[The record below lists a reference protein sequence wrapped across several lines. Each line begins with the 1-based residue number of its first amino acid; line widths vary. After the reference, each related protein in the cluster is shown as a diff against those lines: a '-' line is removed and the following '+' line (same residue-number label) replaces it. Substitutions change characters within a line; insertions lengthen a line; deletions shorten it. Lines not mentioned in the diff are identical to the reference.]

1 MKRQII
7 YHLVLEARPGDFMPI
22 DINVLLNNQEP
33 NNYNLLHTI
42 DEFTKRYT
50 EDEIKEL
57 IKANNLVSD
66 LYINGKLQIINENKY
81 RYMVITRDIDF
92 SFDVFFAE
100 HINDKLIMNKFLNIY
115 LKYCK
120 ETKDSMREALNEK
133 NVYHILEILFNNEYE
148 KVRNIYSYI
157 YEKVIL
163 KTVK

>member
-1 MKRQII
+1 MKRQLM

-33 NNYNLLHTI
+33 LNYNFLHTI
-42 DEFTKRYT
+42 DEFTKKYT

-57 IKANNLVSD
+57 IKVNNLVSD

-81 RYMVITRDIDF
+81 RYMVMTKDIDF
-92 SFDVFFAE
+92 SLDTFFSE
-100 HINDKLIMNKFLNIY
+100 FIDDKLVMNKFLNIY

-120 ETKDSMREALNEK
+120 ETKDNMKEALSEK
-133 NVYHILEILFNNEYE
+133 NIYRILEILFNNEYE

-157 YEKVIL
+157 YENIIL